1 MLYQHIFFDLDHTLW
16 DLETNTYESFTE
28 LFEKYNLP
36 GKGINSVDVFLK
48 EYFIINNKIW
58 SDYGKGLIDKDTMR
72 YKRFYDAFSLFEIN
86 DKTFAENFAN
96 DYSKI
101 TPYKTNLFPHAI
113 EVLDYLQDKYTLHI
127 ITNGFAETQDIKIKQ
142 AGLRKYFDNVITSE
156 AAGFKK
162 PDVRIFEY
170 ALKTTNADI
179 DKSLM
184 IGDNLD
190 ADIIGAREAGIH
202 QIYFNPKGDVHSEE
216 ITFEIKS
223 LGELLDLL

>member
-16 DLETNTYESFTE
+16 DLEANTRESFTE

-36 GKGINSVDVFLK
+36 ARGIDSVDGFLK

-72 YKRFYDAFSLFEIN
+72 YKRFYDAFALFDIN
-86 DKTFAENFAN
+86 DKTFAESFAN
-96 DYSKI
+96 DYSRI
-101 TPYKTNLFPHAI
+101 TPYKTNLFPHAK

-127 ITNGFAETQDIKIKQ
+127 ITNGFAEVQFIKMNESGITD
-142 AGLRKYFDNVITSE
+142 YFTHIITSE

-170 ALKTTNADI
+170 ALKTANADI
-179 DKSLM
+179 EKSLM

-202 QIYFNPKGDVHSEE
+202 QLYFNPKGDVHSEE

-223 LGELLDLL
+223 LGELLELL